1 MGGVS
6 SSSCL
11 LEINLVNLNL
21 PINEFINIDHDTKAI
36 NVHEDKAWV
45 DIIGDAA
52 IGAAGRPGVYNNTPF
67 VLVGSELMG
76 MTCDKD
82 IYIQLPLKHG

>member
-1 MGGVS
+1 MRGV

-21 PINEFINIDHDTKAI
+21 PINEFINIDNHTKAI
-36 NVHEDKAWV
+36 NVHEDKAWI

-52 IGAAGRPGVYNNTPF
+52 IGSAGRPRVYNNTPF
-67 VLVGSELMG
+67 MLVGCELMG
-76 MTCDKD
+76 VTCDKD
-82 IYIQLPLKHG
+82 IYI